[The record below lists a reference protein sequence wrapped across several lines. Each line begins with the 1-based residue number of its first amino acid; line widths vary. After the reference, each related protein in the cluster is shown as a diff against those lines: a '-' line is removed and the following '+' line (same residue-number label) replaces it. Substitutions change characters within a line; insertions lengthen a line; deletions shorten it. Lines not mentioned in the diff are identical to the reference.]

1 MPLTYK
7 ELVAVFS
14 VHIIMFCC
22 ISECCAE
29 MMVPVLVNRR
39 SKDLVTYSN
48 TSRHE
53 VCDTETFLVN
63 ERRCVSNRDLL
74 EG

>member
-1 MPLTYK
+1 MPLIYK
-7 ELVAVFS
+7 ELVTVFS

-29 MMVPVLVNRR
+29 MMVPVIVNRR
-39 SKDLVTYSN
+39 SMDLVTYSN
-48 TSRHE
+48 SSQHV
-53 VCDTETFLVN
+53 VCDADTYLVN